1 MEDRR
6 LAAIMFTDIAG
17 YTALMGKDEDQAF
30 DLLKRNHTLH
40 ESLIIKYN
48 GSLIKEIGDGT
59 LASFALAS
67 DAVRCAIEIQ
77 KACKEQNIPLK
88 IGIHEGEM
96 VFVGSDVLGDVV
108 NIASR
113 LQESTEKGC
122 ITISESV
129 YRDIKNK
136 AEMKTEFI
144 REQSFKNVDE
154 PIRVYRVMHEQD
166 QGPYI
171 VKKKHKVKESRLT
184 FYFIG
189 SFLLLIVI
197 ITLIWRFLPV
207 KDFVTGYNKTD
218 AEEMDRSIAVLP
230 FANLSDDQ
238 DQEYFSDG
246 MMEEILMHLYK
257 IGELQVTSRTSVM
270 EYKGTTKKIKD
281 IAEEL
286 RVAHILEGSVRKSGA
301 RVRITVQL
309 IDPFTDSPVWA
320 ENYDR
325 ELADI
330 FNIQSEVAQKIAS
343 ALKATIIP
351 EVKESIEKIPTLN
364 LEAYD
369 YYLKGN
375 EAFWASE
382 EYQNLKK
389 IHESIELYRKAI
401 ELDSHFSL
409 AYTGLG
415 RCIWWLGEWESATL
429 LSEHY
434 RNAKTYLNKA
444 IQLDSNNGWAYAE
457 LATLLGDYDWDSI
470 ATRKHLDKAI
480 TLMPND
486 VNAYRYYF
494 YFESLLGNCTKAR
507 RIKNAW
513 TRLDS
518 SIAFSYSIPNLT
530 LLKCEGNSY
539 QIIPIINKY
548 WKDFNP
554 NNAPVIFDIFNF
566 AISIDSIDFAKRL
579 FKLRK
584 NSIDDITEIL
594 FYKAILAASEGNKK
608 LSHELTDSLESVSNE
623 IFVPNAWYAVIY
635 AALNEKDQMYRY
647 LETALNNRERNI
659 HLINIWPFI
668 QYEDESRFRE
678 IKRKMWVPLK
688 SVNEMK

>member
-1 MEDRR
+1 MEERR

-40 ESLIIKYN
+40 ETLIIKYN

-59 LASFALAS
+59 LASFTLAS

-77 KACKEQNIPLK
+77 KACKDQNIPLK

-96 VFVGSDVLGDVV
+96 VFVGSDVLGDAV

-113 LQESTEKGC
+113 LQDSTEKGC
-122 ITISESV
+122 ITISGSV
-129 YRDIKNK
+129 YNDIKNK
-136 AEMKTEFI
+136 TGIRTEFI
-144 REQSFKNVDE
+144 GEQSFKNVDE
-154 PIRVYRVMHEQD
+154 PVRVYRVKYEQD
-166 QGPYI
+166 QEQYI
-171 VKKKHKVKESRLT
+171 EKKKPGIRQSRRT
-184 FYFIG
+184 IYFIG

-197 ITLIWRFLPV
+197 ITLIW
-207 KDFVTGYNKTD
+207 KFVPINDYITVYNKTD
-218 AEEMDRSIAVLP
+218 REEMDRSIAVLP
-230 FANLSDDQ
+230 FANLSDDP
-238 DQEYFSDG
+238 DQVYFSDG

-257 IGELQVTSRTSVM
+257 IGDLRVTSRTSVM

-286 RVAHILEGSVRKSGA
+286 GVAHILEGSVRKSGD

-309 IDPFTDSPVWA
+309 IDPFTDNPVWA
-320 ENYDR
+320 ENYER

-343 ALKATIIP
+343 ALKATIVP

-369 YYLKGN
+369 FYLKGN

-415 RCIWWLGEWESATL
+415 RSIWWLGEWESDTL
-429 LSEHY
+429 LSGHY
-434 RNAKTYLNKA
+434 KNAKTYLNKA

-457 LATLLGDYDWDSI
+457 LAILLGDYDWDSI

-480 TLMPND
+480 SLMPND

-494 YFESLLGNCTKAR
+494 YFESLLDNCTKAR
-507 RIKNAW
+507 LIKNAW

-518 SIAFSYSIPNLT
+518 SISFPYSIPNLT
-530 LLKCEGNSY
+530 LLNCEGNSY
-539 QIIPIINKY
+539 QIIPILNKY
-548 WKDFNP
+548 WTDFNP
-554 NNAPVIFDIFNF
+554 NNAPVIFDIINY
-566 AISIDSIDFAKRL
+566 AISIDSIDFAKRI
-579 FKLRK
+579 FNLRK
-584 NSIDDITEIL
+584 NSTEDVTEIL
-594 FYKAILAASEGNKK
+594 FYKAILAASDGNKK
-608 LSHELTDSLESVSNE
+608 LSHELIGSLDSASQQ
-623 IFVPNAWYAVIY
+623 IFVPKTWYAAIY
-635 AALNEKDQMYRY
+635 AALNEKDQMYRL

-659 HLINIWPFI
+659 HFIDNLPFS
-668 QYEDESRFRE
+668 QYEDESRFKE
-678 IKRKMWVPLK
+678 IKRKMWTPL
-688 SVNEMK
+688 NPAR